1 MNTHTND
8 NSSSAEL
15 DKCITWQYD
24 KATNLVAFIG
34 MLGDFFAQSTE
45 SLWDS
50 WKAKVN
56 DIDTADDFGLS
67 VWGKILN
74 CRRPI
79 INIGGNDVNL
89 GTEKYRAVLKARAQL
104 LASHGTVPDYKAY
117 IETAFDGHFVVQD
130 GNDMGITFV
139 ATDDA
144 TDEEVA
150 LADQFPDI
158 AFLFPCGVRSS
169 SVTDPASIGFKGQQT
184 NDPND
189 TPVECFGLANFYSVK
204 SEYEVTLDYYDGD
217 EHIIET
223 QTVAHGGNA
232 ILPSSYARTG
242 YTFIGW
248 SDQTTNITSDRTI
261 RAIYEA
267 MQIEVTLEY
276 FKRDYTKVT
285 ATQTV
290 TYGGSAIPPED
301 DFVPDGYSFYDWDS
315 GLGNITKAKTVKAR
329 YSTVPIEITA
339 ANADEF
345 GIELSSTASNPGLFY
360 SADGSEWTPV
370 VKGVVD
376 VYANRLLIKAIGNS
390 DLTGFEIRVIPNSRA
405 EENTEL
411 NLRGNVMSLHC
422 DVFTG
427 LGGGKAFDANIF
439 ASELSRENGVRFNI
453 NAKFPQTE
461 LTENCYKNMF
471 QRVAGNCDINLPAT
485 ELKSGCYEGMF
496 RGSHGSV
503 DEIKV
508 LKINL
513 PATEL
518 VESCYKEM
526 FKDSSNIKIDIT
538 VGFTEWNDD
547 VNATTNWMSDR
558 IIGGNFNFPTGLV
571 AELGPNRIPYFVNLN
586 EIRTLAFIAKS
597 ASTKISMKVVG
608 TPPSVTLETSTD
620 GENWTQFIPGTTTIT
635 LANIGDIVYF
645 RNGDNT
651 VNRQFSLFGS
661 GDNYRTFVTSKDVF
675 CTGDIMGLLDYGYD
689 EMPKLYDSTFAILF
703 HSCGIIT
710 PPSLPA
716 MKLAKNCY
724 RQMFYDSKLI
734 LAPRLPAIELDIN
747 CYTEMFE
754 RCESLK
760 KIFTMDHIKKVA
772 QNSCENMFYLCN
784 NFNMTTEF
792 FPGSRVFTFRED
804 IVTAQGWNYK
814 FYYRNNVTPSIT
826 IEPTPGV
833 YYYINY

>member
-56 DIDTADDFGLS
+56 DIETADDFGLS

-117 IETAFDGHFVVQD
+117 IETAFDGHFIIQD
-130 GNDMGITFV
+130 GNDMGIAFI

-150 LADQFPDI
+150 LANQFPDI

-169 SVTDPASIGFKGQQT
+169 SVTAPASIGFNGQQT
-184 NDPND
+184 NDPD
-189 TPVECFGLANFYSVK
+189 DAPVECFGLANFHSVK

-217 EHIIET
+217 EHIVET

-248 SDQTTNITSDRTI
+248 SAQTTNITSDRTI

-267 MQIEVTLEY
+267 TQIEVTLEY

-290 TYGGSAIPPED
+290 AYGGSAIPPED
-301 DFVPDGYSFYDWDS
+301 NFVPDGYSFYDWDS
-315 GLGNITKAKTVKAR
+315 ELGNITEAKTIKAR
-329 YSTVPIEITA
+329 YSPSPIEITA

-345 GIELSSTASNPGLFY
+345 GVHLRTTASNPGLFY
-360 SADGSEWTPV
+360 STDGSEWTPV
-370 VKGVVD
+370 VTSGVD

-390 DLTGFEIRVIPNSRA
+390 DLTGFEIRVIQNPKD
-405 EENTEL
+405 EYNTEL
-411 NLRGNVMSLHC
+411 NLSGNVMSLHC

-427 LGGGKAFDANIF
+427 LGGGKAFHGDIF
-439 ASELSRENGVRFNI
+439 ASMLNVAAGVGFNI

-461 LTENCYKNMF
+461 LVENCYKDMF
-471 QRVAGNCDINLPAT
+471 SGVAVSCDINLPAT

-503 DEIKV
+503 DENKV

-518 VESCYKEM
+518 VERCYKEM
-526 FKDSSNIKIDIT
+526 FKGSSGIKIDIT

-547 VNATTNWMSDR
+547 VNATTGWMSDR

-597 ASTKISMKVVG
+597 ASTQISMAVVG

-620 GENWTQFIPGTTTIT
+620 GVNWTPFIPGTTSIA

-645 RNGDNT
+645 RNGDT
-651 VNRQFSLFGS
+651 VNKQFASSDGTE
-661 GDNYRTFVTSKDVF
+661 YRYFVT
-675 CTGDIMGLLDYGYD
+675 
-689 EMPKLYDSTFAILF
+689 
-703 HSCGIIT
+703 
-710 PPSLPA
+710 
-716 MKLAKNCY
+716 
-724 RQMFYDSKLI
+724 
-734 LAPRLPAIELDIN
+734 
-747 CYTEMFE
+747 
-754 RCESLK
+754 
-760 KIFTMDHIKKVA
+760 
-772 QNSCENMFYLCN
+772 
-784 NFNMTTEF
+784 
-792 FPGSRVFTFRED
+792 
-804 IVTAQGWNYK
+804 
-814 FYYRNNVTPSIT
+814 
-826 IEPTPGV
+826 
-833 YYYINY
+833 